1 MKKDTLRAVVV
12 AIAVLVMY
20 NIVAFMI
27 PFAKTA
33 VFWVSWGFTLA
44 AFAVVAGAIYIA
56 FVQKPDARSRFYG
69 FPIARLAVIYG
80 AVQLVL
86 SFVFM
91 AIGGITAWWVAV
103 IAYTLEL
110 CLAVIGLVT
119 TEASRDE
126 IQKQDSKLK
135 KDVSAMR
142 AIQSKANQLPS
153 MCEDAD
159 AAAAV
164 KAFAEEL
171 RFSDPV
177 SSEAIADAEADLAA
191 AVDQL
196 QAAVVDGDAEQIKVL
211 CRKAGAVLAER
222 NRLCKLNKANKG

>member
-1 MKKDTLRAVVV
+1 MKKDTVRAVVV
-12 AIAVLVMY
+12 AVVALAMY

-33 VFWVSWGFTLA
+33 VFWVSWSFTLA
-44 AFAVVAGAIYIA
+44 AFVVVGSAIYIA
-56 FVQKPDARSRFYG
+56 FVQNPNARSRFYG
-69 FPIARLAVIYG
+69 FPIARLAVGYG

-91 AIGGITAWWVAV
+91 AVGAIATWWVAV
-103 IAYTLEL
+103 VAYTLEL
-110 CLAVIGLVT
+110 GLAMIGLVT
-119 TEASRDE
+119 TEATREE
-126 IQKQDSKLK
+126 IQRQDNKLK

-142 AIQSKANQLPS
+142 AIQSKANQLS
-153 MCEDAD
+153 AMCSDVE

-164 KAFAEEL
+164 KAFAEEV

-191 AVDQL
+191 LVDEL
-196 QAAVVDGDAEQIKVL
+196 QAAVVDDNAEEIKVL
-211 CRKAGAVLAER
+211 CRKATAALVER
-222 NRLCKLNKANKG
+222 NRLCKLNKN